1 MRYEVTTTIDA
12 PAEVVWRAVRDV
24 EKWSDWTPTVTE
36 IRVHGGDEIRQG
48 SVATV
53 RQPKQPAREWTV
65 TELVDGRSFRWTSSG
80 PGLRFAADHALT
92 TVTTE
97 TTETTEKGDGDAD
110 ADRTTVE
117 LTFAVAGPL
126 APLATLL
133 AGKAIRA
140 AVDTEAASLK
150 KWCEQASRS

>member
-1 MRYEVTTTIDA
+1 MRHEVTTTIDA
-12 PAEVVWRAVRDV
+12 PADVVWRAVRDV

-36 IRVHGGDEIRQG
+36 IRVRGGDEIKQG

-65 TELVDGRSFRWTSSG
+65 TELVDGRSFTWTSSG
-80 PGLRFAADHALT
+80 PGLRFAADH
-92 TVTTE
+92 TVTTAKGE
-97 TTETTEKGDGDAD
+97 TGTG
-110 ADRTTVE
+110 RTTVQ

-126 APLATLL
+126 APLAALL
-133 AGKAIRA
+133 AGRAIRW

-150 KWCEQASRS
+150 KWCEQVARS